1 MDGEADGTAMELPT
15 PSGSPSLMAPSLSP
29 EFLLAAACARWPPSD
44 RRTDAIRTAATGPLD
59 WARFLRVVRR
69 HRVFGLVH
77 DGLMRAR
84 LQVPPEIVRE
94 IGAQVTTLV
103 RENLAMAGEAVR
115 LQRLFDD
122 ADLPVLFLKGSS
134 LAVLAYGNVGLRK
147 CKDID
152 LLVSPETLGPAVA
165 LLERAGY
172 RRFDPPPDI
181 SDAQLRLLMSLR
193 KDLGFVHEET
203 GLQIDLHWQL
213 FSNPHAMDEVS
224 VMAAS
229 RVVPLT
235 GTVGLRTL
243 GEEDLFTY
251 LCVHG
256 ALISWYRLKWLAD
269 VGALLATQPEGG
281 AERLNC
287 AAEARSAGR
296 AAGQAMLLCQRLL
309 GTPLAAPLM
318 TTIRN
323 SPKGRWLEETALNA
337 MTAERE
343 RRDARFGTTLGTL
356 SAFLLRKN
364 WRYRLAEL
372 RTLLTN
378 QTDVLAVPLP
388 ERFRFLYPVMRLPL
402 WVWRHASRRKAK

>member
-1 MDGEADGTAMELPT
+1 
-15 PSGSPSLMAPSLSP
+15 MARSLSP
-29 EFLLAAACARWPPSD
+29 EFLLAATCARWPPSD
-44 RRTDAIRTAATGPLD
+44 RRTDAIRTVATGPID

-77 DGLMRAR
+77 DGLRRAR
-84 LQVPPEIVRE
+84 PQVPPEIIRE
-94 IGAQVTTLV
+94 IGAQATTLV

-134 LAVLAYGNVGLRK
+134 LAVLAYGNLGLRK
-147 CKDID
+147 CTDID
-152 LLVSPETLGPAVA
+152 LLVSPETLAPAMELVA
-165 LLERAGY
+165 RAGY

-181 SDAQLRLLMSLR
+181 SDAQMRLLMSLR
-193 KDLGFVHEET
+193 KDFVFVHEET
-203 GLQIDLHWQL
+203 GLKIDLHWKL
-213 FSNPHAMDEVS
+213 FLNPHAMDEVS

-235 GTVGLRTL
+235 GTMGLRTL

-256 ALISWYRLKWLAD
+256 ALISWHRLIWLAYI
-269 VGALLATQPEGG
+269 GALLATAPEGG
-281 AERLNC
+281 AERLNR

-296 AAGQAMLLCQRLL
+296 AAAQAMLLCQRLL

-318 TTIRN
+318 TTTRTR
-323 SPKGRWLEETALNA
+323 PKVRWLEETALNA
-337 MTAERE
+337 MTAGRGERE

-388 ERFRFLYPVMRLPL
+388 ERFRFLYPVIRLPL